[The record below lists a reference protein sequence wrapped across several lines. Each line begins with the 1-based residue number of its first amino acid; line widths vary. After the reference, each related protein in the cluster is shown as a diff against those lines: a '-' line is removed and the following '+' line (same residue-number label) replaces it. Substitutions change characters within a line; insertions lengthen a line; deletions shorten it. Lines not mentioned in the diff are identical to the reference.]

1 MKAAARL
8 AGLWAAML
16 GGSAAAATLFVGGTI
31 WTADPERPF
40 AAAAVVEGERIVY
53 VGDFAGA
60 EAVAGKDATVVSLQ
74 GRTLLP
80 GFVDSHTHPGIAG
93 LLESQLQLVGTRT
106 IAEVQAALK
115 AYAEAHPGEGPIFG
129 FGFPSALNTAINVAG
144 VPGPHR
150 QDLDAAVPDRPV
162 MLLALDA
169 HSAWLNSRALAVAG
183 IAKETPDPLPG
194 VYYYQRDAQG
204 EPTGWLVESGAFW
217 PLLPVFGVGTEADFR
232 TAYRAILP
240 RLSAMGITSVFDA
253 GIPGDALLRNALAA
267 LAGLEEAGQLPLR
280 YRASAYLSGPKTTGE
295 ALAATIKALRQS
307 FASHLARPEA
317 TPSGLLDIRT
327 AKVAN
332 DGTIEGKTAALL
344 APYAGGGSGAV
355 LLAAEPLGKRLS
367 ALRRAGLDA
376 HVHAIGGRALRTTL
390 DAVAQ
395 ARRAVPVSD
404 ARVTVAHA
412 MLVAAADLRRL
423 RPLDVTLQ
431 TTPHWAHDLG
441 GSLALYSRL
450 LGDAR
455 GENTMRL
462 RDFQTQAPL
471 LAFGADHPA
480 TGLPFPQTSPLHGI
494 EIGHTR
500 RPPGTASGPRLPPAD
515 QRLPLEQLLFGYTAA
530 GAEALRLDEVGAIA
544 PGKQADLVVLGAD
557 LFRTAETAP
566 HQIHAIAVDL
576 TMLAGRV
583 VFERKAE

>member
-1 MKAAARL
+1 
-8 AGLWAAML
+8 ML

-31 WTADPERPF
+31 WTADPDRPF
-40 AAAAVVEGERIVY
+40 AAAVVVEGDRIVY
-53 VGDFAGA
+53 VGDVAGA
-60 EAVAGKDATVVSLQ
+60 EAVAGKAATVVSLQ

-93 LLESQLQLVGTRT
+93 LLESQLQVVGTRT
-106 IAEVQAALK
+106 VAEVQAALR
-115 AYAEAHPGEGPIFG
+115 AYAEAHPGDAPIFG
-129 FGFPSALNTAINVAG
+129 FGFPSALNTAVNAAG
-144 VPGPHR
+144 VAGPHR

-232 TAYRAILP
+232 TAYQAILP

-253 GIPGDALLRNALAA
+253 GIPGDTLLRNALAA
-267 LAGLEEAGQLPLR
+267 LAGLEQAGQLPLR

-295 ALAATIKALRQS
+295 ALAATIKALRGE
-307 FASHLARPEA
+307 FASGA
-317 TPSGLLDIRT
+317 SGLLDIRT
-327 AKVAN
+327 GKIGN
-332 DGTIEGKTAALL
+332 DGTIEGKTAAVLE
-344 APYAGGGSGAV
+344 PYVGGGSGAL
-355 LLAAEPLGKRLS
+355 LLAAAPLGERLA

-376 HVHAIGGRALRTTL
+376 HVHAIGDRALRTTL
-390 DAVAQ
+390 DAAAQ
-395 ARRAVPVSD
+395 ARRAVPESD
-404 ARVTVAHA
+404 ARVTVAHV
-412 MLVAAADLRRL
+412 MLAAAEDLRRL
-423 RPLDVTLQ
+423 RPLDVTVQ
-431 TTPHWAHDLG
+431 TTPHWAHDLA

-450 LGDAR
+450 LGEDRAR
-455 GENTMRL
+455 KTMRL
-462 RDFQTQAPL
+462 KDLLTEAPL

-480 TGLPFPQTSPLHGI
+480 TGLPFAQTSPLHGI

-500 RPPGTASGPRLPPAD
+500 RPPGAASGPRLPPAD
-515 QRLPLEQLLFGYTAA
+515 QRLPIEELLFGYTAA
-530 GAEALRLDEVGAIA
+530 GARALRLDDVGVIV

-566 HQIHAIAVDL
+566 HQIHAIPVDL

-583 VFERKAE
+583 AFERKAE

>member
-1 MKAAARL
+1 
-8 AGLWAAML
+8 ML

-31 WTADPERPF
+31 WTADPDRPF
-40 AAAAVVEGERIVY
+40 AAAVVVEGDRIVY
-53 VGDFAGA
+53 VGDVAGA
-60 EAVAGKDATVVSLQ
+60 EAVAGKAATVVSLQ

-93 LLESQLQLVGTRT
+93 LLESQLQVVGTRT
-106 IAEVQAALK
+106 VAEVQAALR
-115 AYAEAHPGEGPIFG
+115 AYAEAHPGDAPIFG
-129 FGFPSALNTAINVAG
+129 FGFPSALNTAINAAG
-144 VPGPHR
+144 VAGPHR
-150 QDLDAAVPDRPV
+150 QDLDAAVSDRPV

-267 LAGLEEAGQLPLR
+267 LAGLEQAGQLPLR

-295 ALAATIKALRQS
+295 ALAATIKALRGE
-307 FASHLARPEA
+307 FASGA
-317 TPSGLLDIRT
+317 SGLLDIRT
-327 AKVAN
+327 GKIGN
-332 DGTIEGKTAALL
+332 DGTIEGKTAAVLE
-344 APYAGGGSGAV
+344 PYVGGGSGAL
-355 LLAAEPLGKRLS
+355 LLAAAPLGERLA

-376 HVHAIGGRALRTTL
+376 HVHAIGDRALRTTL
-390 DAVAQ
+390 DAAAQ
-395 ARRAVPVSD
+395 ARRAVPESD
-404 ARVTVAHA
+404 ARVTVAHV
-412 MLVAAADLRRL
+412 MLAAAEDLRRL
-423 RPLDVTLQ
+423 RPLDVTVQ
-431 TTPHWAHDLG
+431 TTPHWAHDLA

-450 LGDAR
+450 LGEDRAR
-455 GENTMRL
+455 KTMRL
-462 RDFQTQAPL
+462 KDLLTEAPL

-480 TGLPFPQTSPLHGI
+480 TGLPFAQTSPLHGI

-500 RPPGTASGPRLPPAD
+500 RPPGAASGPRLPPAD
-515 QRLPLEQLLFGYTAA
+515 QRLPIEELLFGYTAA
-530 GAEALRLDEVGAIA
+530 GARALRLNDVGVIA

-557 LFRTAETAP
+557 LFRTAETTP

-583 VFERKAE
+583 VFERQAE